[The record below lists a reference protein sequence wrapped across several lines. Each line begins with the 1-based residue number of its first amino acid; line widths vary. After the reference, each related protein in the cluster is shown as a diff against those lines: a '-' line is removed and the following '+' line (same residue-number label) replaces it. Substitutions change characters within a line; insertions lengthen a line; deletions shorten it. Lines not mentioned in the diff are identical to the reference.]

1 MPPNCWQLCPFS
13 HARLGAGLALRFSG
27 QNFFKTQH
35 SIGDV
40 VDNLMGPRGLGFR
53 LKDAALM
60 DNLAEGKALAKA
72 LIAKKANV
80 NVSHCLSVQFLTP
93 LHGAC

>member
-1 MPPNCWQLCPFS
+1 
-13 HARLGAGLALRFSG
+13 
-27 QNFFKTQH
+27 
-35 SIGDV
+35 
-40 VDNLMGPRGLGFR
+40 MGPRGLGFR